1 MRLRALT
8 AAGLAISAFIANTAI
23 AGAARSPELTKIAIG
38 TFLVALGLMI
48 FLSIVYAIKVATGIE
63 RPLPP
68 EDPNITQ
75 GHH

>member
-8 AAGLAISAFIANTAI
+8 AAGLALCGFIASTAV

-38 TFLVALGLMI
+38 TFLVALGLML
-48 FLSIVYAIKVATGIE
+48 FLATIYAIKVATGIV

-68 EDPNITQ
+68 EDLNATPD
-75 GHH
+75 HH